1 MSSITNIITQTD
13 ALKGS
18 ERSGEEKR
26 RRRGG
31 DGGRA
36 DKIKQNNDRETEV
49 IEGDEEK
56 ETGAREEKRGRVSH
70 REFDGTH
77 FHISHYSLG

>member
-1 MSSITNIITQTD
+1 M
-13 ALKGS
+13 
-18 ERSGEEKR
+18 
-26 RRRGG
+26 
-31 DGGRA
+31 
-36 DKIKQNNDRETEV
+36 KQNNNREAEV
-49 IEGDEEK
+49 IEGNGEK